1 MSIIKDLEKELKNTI
16 KESGYELETLTLQT
30 SNRPDLG
37 EYQINDAMTLAKKYG
52 KNPREIAQDIKNK

>member
-37 EYQINDAMTLAKKYG
+37 EYQIHGAYKKIY
-52 KNPREIAQDIKNK
+52 PLY